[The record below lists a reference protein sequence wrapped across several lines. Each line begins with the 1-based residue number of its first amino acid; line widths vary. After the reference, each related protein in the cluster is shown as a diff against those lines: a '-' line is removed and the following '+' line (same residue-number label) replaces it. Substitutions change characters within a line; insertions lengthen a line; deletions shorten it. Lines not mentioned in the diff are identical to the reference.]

1 MTPQLVLDVAREA
14 IWVMIKIG
22 APTMLAALF
31 VGLAVSLLQALTQI
45 QEATLAFVPKVL
57 AIAVTFVLTTP
68 FVLHVLSVFTTGLY
82 GRIATIG
89 GS

>member
-22 APTMLAALF
+22 APTMLVALV
-31 VGLAVSLLQALTQI
+31 VGLAVSLLQALTQV

-68 FVLHVLSVFTTGLY
+68 FVLHVLGAFTTGLY

>member
-22 APTMLAALF
+22 APTMVVALV
-31 VGLAVSLLQALTQI
+31 VGLLVSLLQALTQI

-68 FVLHVLSVFTTGLY
+68 FVIHVLAAFTTELF

>member
-22 APTMLAALF
+22 APTMLVALV

-45 QEATLAFVPKVL
+45 QEATLAFVPKVV
-57 AIAVTFVLTTP
+57 AIAIAFVLTTP
-68 FVLHVLSVFTTGLY
+68 FVLHVLSAFTTGLY

>member
-22 APTMLAALF
+22 APTMLVALV
-31 VGLAVSLLQALTQI
+31 VGLAVSLLQALTQV

-57 AIAVTFVLTTP
+57 AIAITFVLTTP
-68 FVLHVLSVFTTGLY
+68 FVIQVLSAFTTSLF

>member
-22 APTMLAALF
+22 APTMLVALL
-31 VGLAVSLLQALTQI
+31 VGLLVSLLQALTQI

-68 FVLHVLSVFTTGLY
+68 FVIHVLAAFTTGLF

-89 GS
+89 AS